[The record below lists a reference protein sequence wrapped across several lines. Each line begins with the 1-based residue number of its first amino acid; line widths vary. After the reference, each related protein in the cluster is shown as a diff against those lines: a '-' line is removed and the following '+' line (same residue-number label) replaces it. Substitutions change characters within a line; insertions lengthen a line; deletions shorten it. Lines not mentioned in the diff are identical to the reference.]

1 MHRDAKRPLVNIAEL
16 DAAIADSLRRH
27 GANILETKGR
37 QELVQLF
44 KNALQMGR
52 EALRLEHESGAS
64 GRRIVKGHTFVV
76 DLLLNRL
83 HALIHG
89 ISDQL
94 SEHEASTFQESP
106 EERYAMVATGGYGR
120 GELAP
125 YSDIDLLFIIP
136 DGAKADI
143 TGKIEKVLY
152 FLWDLGLDVG
162 QAVRTLDECM
172 AQANEEIE
180 NRTSMLESRFL
191 AGNRKLFKTFRDQ
204 FQDRVL
210 SDPAGFLKEK
220 LEEQTKRH
228 ERFGNSLFYL
238 EPNIKEN
245 PGGLRDIHTL
255 FWAAKYRYKVQR
267 VKDLI
272 PQQLITEEE
281 YNTFTRARE
290 FLWRIRNALHY
301 TADRRDD
308 RLTFGHQV
316 TIAQDFSYKDREG
329 MLGVE
334 QFMRRYYQTAKQ
346 IHNLCQV
353 FLHQYAEEHKDTEL
367 QSVPLEDCFVLDG
380 DMLTVSCPNAFEE
393 DPSRLMTLFETA
405 QRYDKSIH
413 PNALRQITGNLALAD
428 RNFRHN
434 EKVIESFRK
443 ILTANRGVA
452 WALRRMN
459 NCGLLGRFIPEFG
472 RIIGQTQHDLF
483 HVYTVDEHS
492 ILAVEALRAIRA
504 GKLTNELPLATELIN
519 RVRNPLVLLVAVLF
533 HDIAKGRGGN
543 HEIKGAIIA
552 REVCPRLGLDRQE
565 TEQVAWLVRNHLIFS
580 HTAFRRDVNDPETV
594 FQFARQMGGL
604 ENMDMLLLL
613 TVSDIRA
620 VGPNVWN
627 EWKASLLRRL
637 YGVTSQVIVRGL
649 FKPEDMAE
657 LAQEQRE
664 ATSDM
669 LCEDYTE
676 DEVQAYLDRFYD
688 DYFVGFEP
696 GAVADHFR
704 SLHGKLN
711 DPLAVC
717 FRTNPAS
724 DTTDMLI
731 YCQDHPGL
739 IERISGA
746 LAVESIGILSAN
758 GNTTKDG
765 MALDIFVI
773 QDWQGQPV
781 TDPEKQEKVKVTLA
795 KILSGSMAAS
805 LEPTHKLKIRKDD
818 HFEVPTSVSWDH
830 HASEIYTIMEITTRN
845 RFGLLHAVTRT
856 LAEEGAQINTCKIA
870 TYGEKAIDVF
880 YLKDLFG
887 LRLNHNRCQ
896 RIEKALHKTLEA
908 LEPEQAD
915 N

>member
-1 MHRDAKRPLVNIAEL
+1 MHQDAKRPLINISEL
-16 DAAIADSLRRH
+16 DEAITDAVRRH
-27 GANILETKGR
+27 GPSPFESKGR
-37 QELVQLF
+37 QELVNIF

-52 EALRLEHESGAS
+52 EALRIEHECGAT
-64 GRRIVKGHTFVV
+64 GRRIVKGHTFVM

-83 HALIHG
+83 HALVHG
-89 ISDQL
+89 IAHQAVEEGAATLD
-94 SEHEASTFQESP
+94 EHP
-106 EERYAMVATGGYGR
+106 DERYAMVATGGYGR

-136 DGAKADI
+136 DAAPSEI
-143 TGKIEKVLY
+143 TDKIEKVLY

-191 AGNRKLFKTFRDQ
+191 AGNRALFKNFSEH
-204 FQDRVL
+204 FQERVL
-210 SDPAGFLKEK
+210 SDPARFLKEK
-220 LEEQTKRH
+220 LEEQSKRH

-255 FWAAKYRYKVQR
+255 FWAAKYRYKVMR
-267 VKDLI
+267 IKDLI

-281 YNTFTRARE
+281 YTTFTRARE

-308 RLTFGHQV
+308 RLTFGHQL
-316 TIAQDFSYKDREG
+316 TIAQDFGYRDREG

-353 FLHQYAEEHKDTEL
+353 FLHQYTVEHKDTEL
-367 QSVPLEDCFVLDG
+367 QRQPLEDCFVLEGNLLAVD
-380 DMLTVSCPNAFEE
+380 SPNAFEQ
-393 DPSRLMTLFETA
+393 DPARMMILFEIA
-405 QRYDKSIH
+405 QRHGEAIH
-413 PNALRQITGNLALAD
+413 PNALRQITGHLALAD
-428 RNFRHN
+428 RTFRVD
-434 EKVIESFRK
+434 ERVTTSFRN
-443 ILTANRGVA
+443 ILTAPNGVA
-452 WALRRMN
+452 WALRSMN

-504 GKLTNELPLATELIN
+504 GRLMKELPLASELIS
-519 RVRNPLVLLVAVLF
+519 RVRNPLVLLMAVLF

-543 HEIKGAIIA
+543 HEIKGAIMA
-552 REVCPRLGLDRQE
+552 REVCPRLGLDRQA

-580 HTAFRRDVNDPETV
+580 HTAFRRDINDPETV

-620 VGPNVWN
+620 VGPNVWS

-637 YGVTSQVIVRGL
+637 YNVTSQVIVRGL

-657 LAQEQRE
+657 LAAEQRE
-664 ATSDM
+664 ATFELLM
-669 LCEDYTE
+669 NDYPHN
-676 DEVQAYLDRFYD
+676 EVETYLERFYD
-688 DYFVGFEP
+688 DYFIGFET
-696 GAVADHFR
+696 GAVAEHFR
-704 SLHGKLN
+704 SLYGKF
-711 DPLAVC
+711 DEPLAVC

-724 DTTDMLI
+724 HTTDMLI

-739 IERISGA
+739 ISRISGA
-746 LAVESIGILSAN
+746 LAMESISILSAN

-773 QDWQGQPV
+773 QDWQAQPV
-781 TDPEKQEKVKVTLA
+781 ADLEKQQMVKQTLA
-795 KILSGSMAAS
+795 KILSGK
-805 LEPTHKLKIRKDD
+805 LHPDTHKAHKPKIRKED
-818 HFEVPTSVSWDH
+818 HFMVPTAVNWDH

-856 LAEEGAQINTCKIA
+856 LTEEGAQISTCKIA

-887 LRLNHNRCQ
+887 LKLNHNRCQ
-896 RIEKALHKTLEA
+896 RIERALHAALEA
-908 LEPEQAD
+908 VEPE
-915 N
+915 